1 MTSIN
6 NSMKL
11 TNITQTRSY
20 TMTSIDKTARIA
32 GLMYLLNIV
41 TGIFA
46 EFVRSTLIVSG
57 DAAATAKNIA
67 ASALL
72 FRFGIVS
79 DIMMTTCFLLMGF
92 AFYVLLRSVH
102 QNLALLMLLL
112 NLVGIPVMSLNMLN
126 QFAPLLLLSGADYL
140 KVFSTDQLQALVMV
154 FIDLYKHG
162 YLIAAISYGAYLLP
176 LGLLV
181 YKSGY
186 FPKILGV
193 LLILDCFGLL
203 MPFSQTFLF
212 PGYDVVTYPGLAI
225 GVIAEFSFCL
235 WLLIKGAK
243 DPKPA
248 PKLAN

>member
-6 NSMKL
+6 
-11 TNITQTRSY
+11 
-20 TMTSIDKTARIA
+20 KTARLA
-32 GLMYLLNIV
+32 GLMFLLNII

-46 EFVRSTLIVSG
+46 QYVRSSLIMPG
-57 DAAATAKNIA
+57 DASATARAIV

-79 DIMMTTCFLLMGF
+79 DLMMTTCFLLMGF
-92 AFYVLLRSVH
+92 AFYVLLKPVDP
-102 QNLALLMLLL
+102 NLALLMLLF
-112 NLVGIPVMSLNMLN
+112 NVVGIPLMGLNLLN

-140 KVFSTDQLQALVMV
+140 KVFSADQLQALVMV
-154 FIDLYKHG
+154 FFRLYEHG

-181 YKSGY
+181 FKSGY

-203 MPFSQTFLF
+203 MPFFQTFLF

-243 DPKPA
+243 DPKTA
-248 PKLAN
+248 RKLAN

>member
-6 NSMKL
+6 K
-11 TNITQTRSY
+11 I
-20 TMTSIDKTARIA
+20 ARIA
-32 GLMYLLNIV
+32 GLMFLLNIV

-46 EFVRSTLIVSG
+46 EFVRSTLIVPG
-57 DAAATAKNIA
+57 EAAATAKNIA

-79 DIMMTTCFLLMGF
+79 DVLMTTCFLLMGF
-92 AFYVLLRSVH
+92 AFYVLLKSAH

-112 NLVGIPVMSLNMLN
+112 NLVGTPVMALNILN
-126 QFAPLLLLSGADYL
+126 QFAALVLLSGADYL

-154 FIDLYKHG
+154 FINLYKHG

-181 YKSGY
+181 IKSGY
-186 FPKILGV
+186 FPKLLGI
-193 LLILDCFGLL
+193 LLIVDGFALL
-203 MPFSQTFLF
+203 LPFFQTFLF

-235 WLLIKGAK
+235 WLLIKGAQ
-243 DPKPA
+243 A
-248 PKLAN
+248 PKLAPRLAN